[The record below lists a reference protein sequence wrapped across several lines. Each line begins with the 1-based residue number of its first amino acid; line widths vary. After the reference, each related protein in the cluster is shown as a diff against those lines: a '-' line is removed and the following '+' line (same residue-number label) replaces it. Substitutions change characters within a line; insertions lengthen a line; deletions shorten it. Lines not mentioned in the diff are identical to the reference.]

1 MKNFC
6 HKKMVSAER
15 GITLFIAVIAS
26 SLLLLVSLAVVNIT
40 YKDILFSSSA
50 RDSQF
55 AFYAADS
62 GVECAM
68 YWDFKNP
75 SDISAFSITTEGT
88 PRTINCNNQA
98 MSTGDSLPGGVTG
111 LIGGGGNSNPT
122 SIFSFDY
129 SPQAYCAIVTVNK
142 YEAPGS
148 PIIQTTIESR
158 GYNTCDTSN
167 PKRLERAIRIEY

>member
-75 SDISAFSITTEGT
+75 SNISAFAITTEGT

-111 LIGGGGNSNPT
+111 LIG
-122 SIFSFDY
+122 
-129 SPQAYCAIVTVNK
+129 
-142 YEAPGS
+142 
-148 PIIQTTIESR
+148 
-158 GYNTCDTSN
+158 
-167 PKRLERAIRIEY
+167 